1 VPGGYSSSGGYPS
14 SGGHSHSRGRNGD
27 PPGSL
32 DGPSLGGGSLSSRGS
47 AAGKVTARMAHH
59 AADALGL
66 LLPGHKAHVAAD
78 SAEAA
83 IVAAAVAVAS
93 ASAAAT
99 AAGDKGGVPLWA
111 EVHPAGGPLRVDC
124 AAVPPGCFFFANHG
138 AALACLLR
146 LARRLPTAKAWV
158 RESLPGL
165 VARAVRCPLRAHT
178 RASRASLYLLCSL
191 APDFRQALGQCH
203 CVEAVLRSLVAE
215 AALAAT
221 VIQLAVRKKAAQAAR
236 AAREGAAGQAA
247 AAAAR
252 DASAAKTA
260 LRLAELRRARWA
272 REKAARAAL
281 KASGSGAAFVEATP
295 DEEAAADAADA
306 ALVAAEAEDEARNGK
321 KGGEKG
327 SKQGG
332 KEKRRK
338 DSNPFEQRTKLMSQF
353 HRAHTHEQ

>member
-1 VPGGYSSSGGYPS
+1 VPGGYPS

-83 IVAAAVAVAS
+83 IVAAAVAL
-93 ASAAAT
+93 
-99 AAGDKGGVPLWA
+99 AAGEKGGVPLWA

-124 AAVPPGCFFFANHG
+124 TEVPPGCFFFANHG

-146 LARRLPTAKAWV
+146 LARRLPKAKAWV

-165 VARAVRCPLRAHT
+165 VARAVPCPLRAHT

-215 AALAAT
+215 GALAAT

-236 AAREGAAGQAA
+236 AAREAATGQAA

-252 DASAAKTA
+252 DASRAKTE
-260 LRLAELRRARWA
+260 LRRAELRRARWA

-281 KASGSGAAFVEATP
+281 KASGSGAAFVEATS

-306 ALVAAEAEDEARNGK
+306 ALVAAEAEDEARGGK
-321 KGGEKG
+321 KGSEKG